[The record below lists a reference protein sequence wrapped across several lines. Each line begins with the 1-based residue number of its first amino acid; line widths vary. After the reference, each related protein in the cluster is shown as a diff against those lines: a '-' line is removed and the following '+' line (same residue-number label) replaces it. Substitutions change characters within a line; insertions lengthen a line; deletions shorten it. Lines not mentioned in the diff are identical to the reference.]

1 MTATTRVGLLR
12 YTFPESDTSRI
23 LLDASHT
30 LEDEPVSEATIQV
43 LDNETVVGSQ
53 TNPSPFHHGPTPYT
67 IYVAAK
73 FSQPFDS
80 YGTWN
85 GNRVKEGSPSA
96 SGRDVGAFFNYN
108 TDPGEKVLVK
118 VGISYVSTNNAL
130 ANIEAEVPG
139 WDFEQV
145 KEQAR
150 NTWNERLSRIEVSG
164 GSEEDKVKF
173 CTSLY
178 RALLGPYTFSDA
190 NGEYIGFDHEIH
202 RAEGYTQYHTF
213 SQWDTFRHAHPLYTI
228 IEPEV
233 QKCCSEVTHCGL

>member
-1 MTATTRVGLLR
+1 M
-12 YTFPESDTSRI
+12 
-23 LLDASHT
+23 
-30 LEDEPVSEATIQV
+30 
-43 LDNETVVGSQ
+43 
-53 TNPSPFHHGPTPYT
+53 
-67 IYVAAK
+67 
-73 FSQPFDS
+73 
-80 YGTWN
+80 
-85 GNRVKEGSPSA
+85 KEGSPSA

-190 NGEYIGFDHEIH
+190 NGEYIGFDHENH

>member
-1 MTATTRVGLLR
+1 M
-12 YTFPESDTSRI
+12 
-23 LLDASHT
+23 
-30 LEDEPVSEATIQV
+30 
-43 LDNETVVGSQ
+43 
-53 TNPSPFHHGPTPYT
+53 
-67 IYVAAK
+67 
-73 FSQPFDS
+73 
-80 YGTWN
+80 
-85 GNRVKEGSPSA
+85 
-96 SGRDVGAFFNYN
+96 
-108 TDPGEKVLVK
+108 LVK

-173 CTSLY
+173 YTSLY

-190 NGEYIGFDHEIH
+190 NGEYIGFDHKIH

-213 SQWDTFRHAHPLYTI
+213 SLWDTFRHAHPLYTL

-233 QKCCSEVTHCGL
+233 QNDAVRSLIADYEQGGWLPRWPMANVYITAEVDIQNVGTYSHTENVQLYVDDEAVSS